1 MYCVFLRA
9 ETQQVFVT
17 VATHYYCIY
26 VIICSLYVEGNALFT
41 AGKFEAAADVY
52 RKALEHDA
60 SHSDTL
66 TNLGR

>member
-1 MYCVFLRA
+1 MVSA
-9 ETQQVFVT
+9 
-17 VATHYYCIY
+17 ATHYYCF
-26 VIICSLYVEGNALFT
+26 VGVVTNSLYVEGNALFT
-41 AGKFEAAADVY
+41 AGKLEAAADVY